1 MNYREGDKVFETLD
15 LVENYRVIPKD
26 ITVPLNRFIDHSL
39 LKPEATDV
47 EFEKFLD
54 DAVKYQFAAVCV
66 SPRIAT
72 AIAAA
77 MKTEP
82 NIAVCTVVGFPH
94 GNIPLDLKIQQV
106 EYFLKGGIDEIDFVL
121 GFGELCSLRQD
132 LILQELRI
140 IGDLVHSAGAI
151 SKCIVETC
159 YLTETDKRL
168 VFKYIQDNSNIDFI
182 KTSTGFG
189 SAGAQLED
197 VKMWTEMRGDSIGPR
212 IKAAG
217 GIRDLETAMAF
228 IEAGAER
235 LGMGSPASVEVMEA
249 YNEKRSS

>member
-1 MNYREGDKVFETLD
+1 MTTKEVHL
-15 LVENYRVIPKD
+15 
-26 ITVPLNRFIDHSL
+26 PLNRFIDHTL
-39 LKPEATDV
+39 LRPEATDE
-47 EFEKFLD
+47 EFEKLLD
-54 DAVKYQFAAVCV
+54 DAVKYQFASVCV

-77 MKTEP
+77 MKPEP
-82 NIAVCTVVGFPH
+82 DISVGTVVGFPH
-94 GNIPLDLKIQQV
+94 GDIPLALKVQQV
-106 EYFLKGGIDEIDFVL
+106 EHFLENGIDEIDFVL
-121 GFGELCSLRQD
+121 SFGELRSLRHD
-132 LILQELRI
+132 LILQELKV
-140 IGDLVHSAGAI
+140 IGELVHDAGAI

-159 YLTETDKRL
+159 YLTEVEKMH
-168 VFKYIQDNSNIDFI
+168 VFNWIQETSHVDFI

-197 VKMWTEMRGDSIGPR
+197 VKLWNEMRGDSAGPR

-217 GIRDLETAMAF
+217 GIRDLETVMAF

-249 YNEKRSS
+249 YNERRRS